1 MNSNNDPIPPEM
13 PMREIGN
20 PNKPI
25 ISILENRFND
35 IEAAFNAVIEVTQQQ
50 SYSLAQF
57 VVAAKSGLMALSAA
71 RDFLPYLTIKGNAK

>member
-1 MNSNNDPIPPEM
+1 MYSNNDPIPPEM
-13 PMREIGN
+13 PKQEIGN
-20 PNKPI
+20 PPI
-25 ISILENRFND
+25 ISILENRLKD

-71 RDFLPYLTIKGNAK
+71 RDFLPYLTIKSNAK